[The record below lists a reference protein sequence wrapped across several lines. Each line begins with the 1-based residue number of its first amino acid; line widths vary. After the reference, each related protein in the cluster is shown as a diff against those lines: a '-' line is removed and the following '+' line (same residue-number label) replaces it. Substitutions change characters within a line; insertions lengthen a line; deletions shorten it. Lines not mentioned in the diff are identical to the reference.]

1 MSVTRGA
8 FTIIE
13 DNDPTGYKSK
23 SGLAAK
29 AECNIIPDD
38 LPKRSP
44 DLNVLDYC
52 LWHEVNK
59 RMRAQERKFSKS
71 KTETQTAFKER
82 LRKTAMSLPTSLV
95 TRAVGSMRRRCHAV
109 KQMKGGLFTE

>member
-1 MSVTRGA
+1 MSVTRGP

-59 RMRAQERKFSKS
+59 RMRAQESKFPKN
-71 KTETQTAFKER
+71 KQETQKAFKER
-82 LRKTAMSLPTSLV
+82 LRKTAMGLPTTLV
-95 TRAVGSMRRRCHAV
+95 KRAVGSMRRRCQTV
-109 KQMKGGLFTE
+109 KLMKGGLFTE